1 MVSQATKDIL
11 SAYNTYRSNNNQ
23 STVKY
28 TASKNSTT
36 STQSVSQAKAQ
47 LAQAQSYEA
56 IENINQKMNANQQDI
71 EMVVNEYRS
80 RNPNTGTA
88 QMQQELRVKNP
99 QYGGLI
105 DDQRNLQEQKRTL
118 EEKLVRSEA
127 GDINKDAQSDFS
139 GISNTSPMDSQAKT
153 VPVTYG
159 TQNPNDRVTGT
170 SLEGT
175 FADPNFG
182 KNQST
187 IDAIY
192 ARQDQDRVDNAVQS
206 NYFWQLRA
214 GQVPIGKALYEP
226 ETKNTYYSGDT
237 KLSEMANKTQRM
249 ELTRMYLEDAGQTF
263 DTPIGN
269 VKTSPTKY
277 YDARNRATKA
287 EKLNL
292 PMGDLNT
299 FRPSLTKEGD
309 FTGYIE
315 PTEYRKRITTSSPSE
330 FPSQQGDWNFYETG
344 FGRTYTMSPKLNQFD
359 SIVATGNV
367 NANNTQFM
375 LPKDSFTVATTGVM
389 SFENTKPDN
398 AKVIMGAGN
407 VPSMLGGINLFM
419 FGGSP
424 LKGLAKE
431 AGKVSDDLGETTDL
445 IQANPDKFKIPVAGG
460 EFAPESETTTE
471 ALDWSGNKI
480 SEIPDDIWGQ
490 MAKGSQAEVF
500 NIAQSVDG
508 IATGEEKEYAPTVL
522 GDILDGF
529 SYDTDRNTYREYTND
544 FATNV
549 GIFFESSATTLSGY
563 SDSQVQKQV
572 SENLIDVG
580 EKFQKYPVYYLTT
593 GAVEVGSMLVPVGKV
608 GAGLKVGAQ
617 AVSAT
622 TKSVKLKSL
631 TPVKEVFKTTDQR
644 AVEIAQQ
651 FAGDASVK
659 IVKKQGE
666 KFIFINK
673 IVKDMDFMPKM
684 TTKTKDI
691 IKTKIRFKKKDGSG
705 LLKTPKKEQRIL
717 SDQGATIEKLGGDRF
732 LVNLGEGQSGKGFG
746 YAIIDLKNSRT
757 GVIMKEFNPLEKPP
771 RWVRQAT
778 TKDYPVEQLGN
789 INWIS
794 NKMFKGDTI
803 ESSSIIKTLQKQ
815 RKEATGGEPFT
826 KTQSDAMFD
835 LGMSSQ
841 QPVYLFRGGKPFFP
855 INNPVTRGETV
866 KDYFLTQMQKIG
878 LKKNS
883 KTLMQKDIG
892 DDPDWV
898 AKGYR
903 IGGDT
908 MYKDEIFK
916 GYKVPKSKDTRWTE
930 MIETARKQ
938 SDEMDA
944 FKNRK
949 TTPYMSSF
957 ADEVGGTTKGSGGK
971 KGGGNK
977 GDGGDKSN
985 KGNDGSSTK
994 LINKDFSDPSI
1005 PIDRQAV
1012 DAMIKATDAPTPP
1025 PNLGGGLPLGSLFA
1039 PMAYGQTAPA
1049 VKTTPPQSV
1058 QPAPRIGTTNL
1069 FRQQPTVQA
1078 SASIQQTKSQQGTQ
1092 VIPKTEPM
1100 FSTRINTNVIPQI
1113 KTDIMSM
1120 TDSTVKQIG
1129 AVSTQLDLSVRQ
1141 DLMPKMAQVQSVMP
1155 KLTQAVVPKVNQ
1167 MVAPKAV
1174 IENKKV
1180 TPPRPIPSMWGAPVL
1195 PVIPFN
1201 FGSGAQKKKKKS
1213 KKKKIKGEATAWA
1226 VPDVW
1231 FDAKGYYFSKG
1242 NAYVKGAKAKSPPK
1256 PKRVKKSK
1264 R

>member
-11 SAYNTYRSNNNQ
+11 SAYNKYRNENNQ

-28 TASKNSTT
+28 TASRT
-36 STQSVSQAKAQ
+36 SNPTQDVSVAKIQ
-47 LAQAQSYEA
+47 LAQAQSYETIA
-56 IENINQKMNANQQDI
+56 NINEKMNANQQDI
-71 EMVVNEYRS
+71 EMVQNEYKA
-80 RNPNTGTA
+80 RNPNAGQA
-88 QMQQELRVKNP
+88 QMNQDLRTQSP

-118 EEKLVRSEA
+118 EDKLVKNEAVLA
-127 GDINKDAQSDFS
+127 GDLNKDAQSDFS
-139 GISNTSPMDSQAKT
+139 GISNKSPMDAQAQV

-192 ARQDQDRVDNAVQS
+192 ARQEQDKIDNAVQS

-277 YDARNRATKA
+277 NDARSIATRA
-287 EKLNL
+287 EILNM
-292 PMGDLNT
+292 PMGNLET
-299 FRPSLTKEGD
+299 YRPSLTKEGD
-309 FTGYIE
+309 YSGYIE
-315 PTEYRKRITTSSPSE
+315 PTEYRKQITTSSPSE

-344 FGRTYTMSPKLNQFD
+344 FGRTYTLSPKNDLA
-359 SIVATGNV
+359 VA
-367 NANNTQFM
+367 
-375 LPKDSFTVATTGVM
+375 STGVM
-389 SFENTKPDN
+389 SFENTMPDN

-508 IATGEEKEYAPTVL
+508 ITTGEEKEYAPTVL
-522 GDILDGF
+522 GDILGGF

-563 SDSQVQKQV
+563 ADPQVQKQV
-572 SENLIDVG
+572 SESLIDVG
-580 EKFQKYPVYYLTT
+580 EKFQKYPVYYITT

-622 TKSVKLKSL
+622 TKSVKVKSL
-631 TPVKEVFKTTDQR
+631 TPVKEAFKTTDQR

-673 IVKDMDFMPKM
+673 IVKDLDFMPKL

-691 IKTKIRFKKKDGSG
+691 VKTKIRFKKKDGSG

-803 ESSSIIKTLQKQ
+803 ESSSIIKTLQKG

-826 KTQSDAMFD
+826 KTQSDALFD

-908 MYKDEIFK
+908 IYKDEIFK

-957 ADEVGGTTKGSGGK
+957 ADEAGGTTKGSGGK

-994 LINKDFSDPSI
+994 QVYKDFSDPSI

-1039 PMAYGQTAPA
+1039 PMAYGQTAPQ
-1049 VKTTPPQSV
+1049 VKATPPQSV
-1058 QPAPRIGTTNL
+1058 QPAPRIGTNNL

-1078 SASIQQTKSQQGTQ
+1078 SVSIQQSKSQQGTQ

-1100 FSTRINTNVIPQI
+1100 FNTRINTNVIPKI
-1113 KTDIMSM
+1113 KTDIMAM

-1129 AVSTQLDLSVRQ
+1129 AVSTQLDNSVRQ
-1141 DLMPKMAQVQSVMP
+1141 DLLPKMAQVQTVVP
-1155 KLTQAVVPKVNQ
+1155 KIGQVVPKVNQ

>member
-1 MVSQATKDIL
+1 MVSSEASKIL
-11 SAYNTYRSNNNQ
+11 AKYNAYRAQ
-23 STVKY
+23 SGQSQVKY
-28 TASKNSTT
+28 TASRNTEPQKDV
-36 STQSVSQAKAQ
+36 SVAKIN
-47 LAQAQSYEA
+47 LAQAQSREQ
-56 IENINQKMNANQQDI
+56 IVNINEKMNANQQDI
-71 EMVVNEYRS
+71 EMIQSDYRN
-80 RNPNTGTA
+80 RNPQSGSSKMN
-88 QMQQELRVKNP
+88 QELRVQNP
-99 QYGGLI
+99 QYGGLL
-105 DDQRNLQEQKRTL
+105 DDQRNLQEQKQTL
-118 EEKLVRSEA
+118 EDKLIRNDTILA
-127 GDINKDAQSDFS
+127 GDLNKDAQSDFS
-139 GISNTSPMDSQAKT
+139 GISNKSPMDSQAQV

-192 ARQDQDRVDNAVQS
+192 ARQDQDKIDKAVQS

-237 KLSEMANKTQRM
+237 KLSEMAYKTLRM

-277 YDARNRATKA
+277 NEARSIATRA
-287 EKLNL
+287 EILNL
-292 PMGDLNT
+292 PMGNLET
-299 FRPSLTKEGD
+299 YRPSLTKEGD
-309 FTGYIE
+309 YTGYIE
-315 PTEYRKRITTSSPSE
+315 PTEYRKQITTSSPSE

-344 FGRTYTMSPKLNQFD
+344 FGRTYTLSPKLNQFD
-359 SIVATGNV
+359 SIVATGDV
-367 NANNTQFM
+367 NANNTQFII
-375 LPKDSFTVATTGVM
+375 PKTDFTVATTGVM
-389 SFENTKPDN
+389 SFENTIPDDS
-398 AKVIMGAGN
+398 KVIMGAGN

-424 LKGLAKE
+424 LKGLTKE
-431 AGKVSDDLGETTDL
+431 AGKVSDEFGTVLDDNAE
-445 IQANPDKFKIPVAGG
+445 KIKLPVAGG

-471 ALDWSGNKI
+471 ALDYSGNKI

-563 SDSQVQKQV
+563 SDPQVQKQV
-572 SENLIDVG
+572 SESLIDVG

-803 ESSSIIKTLQKQ
+803 ESSSIIKTLQKG

-826 KTQSDAMFD
+826 KTQSDALFD

-883 KTLMQKDIG
+883 KTLIQKDIG

-898 AKGYR
+898 AKGYNV
-903 IGGDT
+903 G
-908 MYKDEIFK
+908 

-957 ADEVGGTTKGSGGK
+957 ADEAGGTTKGSGGK

-1012 DAMIKATDAPTPP
+1012 DAMIKATDTPTPP

-1039 PMAYGQTAPA
+1039 PMAYGQTAPQ
-1049 VKTTPPQSV
+1049 VKATPPQSV
-1058 QPAPRIGTTNL
+1058 QPAPRIGTNNL

-1100 FSTRINTNVIPQI
+1100 FNTRINTNVIPQI

-1141 DLMPKMAQVQSVMP
+1141 DLMPKMAQVQTVVP

>member
-11 SAYNTYRSNNNQ
+11 SAYNKYRNENNQ

-28 TASKNSTT
+28 TASRT
-36 STQSVSQAKAQ
+36 SNPTQDVSVAKIQ
-47 LAQAQSYEA
+47 LAQAQSYETIA
-56 IENINQKMNANQQDI
+56 NINEKMNANQQDI
-71 EMVVNEYRS
+71 EMVQNEYKA
-80 RNPNTGTA
+80 RNPNAGQA
-88 QMQQELRVKNP
+88 QMNQDLRTQSP

-118 EEKLVRSEA
+118 EDKLVKNEAVLA
-127 GDINKDAQSDFS
+127 GDLNKDAQSDFS
-139 GISNTSPMDSQAKT
+139 GISNKSPMDSQAQV

-192 ARQDQDRVDNAVQS
+192 ARQEQDKIDNAVQS

-277 YDARNRATKA
+277 NDARSIATRA
-287 EKLNL
+287 EILNM
-292 PMGDLNT
+292 PMGNLET
-299 FRPSLTKEGD
+299 YRPSLTKEGD
-309 FTGYIE
+309 YSGYIE
-315 PTEYRKRITTSSPSE
+315 PTEYRKQITTSSPSE

-344 FGRTYTMSPKLNQFD
+344 FGRTYTLSPKNDLA
-359 SIVATGNV
+359 VA
-367 NANNTQFM
+367 
-375 LPKDSFTVATTGVM
+375 STGVM
-389 SFENTKPDN
+389 SFENTMPDN

-508 IATGEEKEYAPTVL
+508 ITTGEEKEYAPTVL
-522 GDILDGF
+522 GDILGGF

-563 SDSQVQKQV
+563 ADPQVQKQV
-572 SENLIDVG
+572 SESLIDVG
-580 EKFQKYPVYYLTT
+580 EKFQKYPVYYITT

-622 TKSVKLKSL
+622 TKSVKVKSL
-631 TPVKEVFKTTDQR
+631 TPVKEAFKTTDQR

-673 IVKDMDFMPKM
+673 IVKDLDFMPKL

-691 IKTKIRFKKKDGSG
+691 VKTKIRFKKKDGSG

-803 ESSSIIKTLQKQ
+803 ESSSIIKTLQKG

-826 KTQSDAMFD
+826 KTQSDALFD

-908 MYKDEIFK
+908 IYKDEIFK

-957 ADEVGGTTKGSGGK
+957 ADEAGGTTKGSGGK

-994 LINKDFSDPSI
+994 QVYKDFSDPSI

-1039 PMAYGQTAPA
+1039 PMAYGQTAPQ
-1049 VKTTPPQSV
+1049 VKATPPQSV
-1058 QPAPRIGTTNL
+1058 QPAPRIGTNNL

-1078 SASIQQTKSQQGTQ
+1078 SVSIQQSKSQQGTQ

-1100 FSTRINTNVIPQI
+1100 FNTRINTNVIPKI
-1113 KTDIMSM
+1113 KTDIMAM

-1129 AVSTQLDLSVRQ
+1129 AVSTQLDNSVRQ
-1141 DLMPKMAQVQSVMP
+1141 DLLPKMAQVQTVVP
-1155 KLTQAVVPKVNQ
+1155 KIGQVVPKVNQ